1 MEPKFKVGD
10 KVKLQGTQYKHGT
23 VVDYAYLYERHVY
36 VVRTKYRLYL
46 MDEDGLEK
54 EVQSDNA

>member
-23 VVDYAYLYERHVY
+23 VVDYGYLYERHVY
-36 VVRTKYRLYL
+36 MVQTEHRLYI
-46 MDEDGLEK
+46 MDEERLKK
-54 EVQSDNA
+54 EV